1 MAIEKYAALFRGIN
15 VGGRNT
21 LPMKELVGILERA
34 GARDVRTYIQSG
46 NAVFRL
52 DPDRAA
58 DLDREV
64 GDAILAGRGFRPKIL
79 LRPISQ
85 LSRAAEDAPFV
96 AAEGKALHFFFL
108 ASTPESPDLRALE
121 ELKSKTEEFAL
132 GTGVFYLHA
141 PEGIGRSRLA
151 ERVERALG
159 VPATARNWNTVRK
172 ILALAEQL

>member
-1 MAIEKYAALFRGIN
+1 MDVETYAALLRGIN

-21 LPMKELVGILERA
+21 LPMKELVEILERA
-34 GARDVRTYIQSG
+34 GAKDVRTYIQSG

-52 DPDRAA
+52 APDRAE
-58 DLDREV
+58 DIGRDV
-64 GDAILAGRGFRPKIL
+64 GDAILASRGFRPKL
-79 LRPISQ
+79 LVRPISH
-85 LSRAAEDAPFV
+85 LARAAEASPFE

-108 ASTPESPDLRALE
+108 ESDPETPDLRALE
-121 ELKSKTEEFAL
+121 ELKSETEEFAL
-132 GTGVFYLHA
+132 GIGVFYLHA